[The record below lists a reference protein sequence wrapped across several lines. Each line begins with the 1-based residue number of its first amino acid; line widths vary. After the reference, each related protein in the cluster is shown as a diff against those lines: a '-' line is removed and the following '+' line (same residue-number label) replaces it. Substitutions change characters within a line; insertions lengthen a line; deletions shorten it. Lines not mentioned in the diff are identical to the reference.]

1 MARESTQHKLDRVRP
16 PRVHITYDV
25 EIGDAIEMKELPFV
39 VGVLADLSGKPDAP
53 LPRVKDRKFVE
64 IDRDNFNAVLKG
76 MKPRLAFRVDNK
88 LTNDDTKLAVE
99 LRFNSMDDFEPEAVA
114 NQVEPLRKLMETRR
128 QLAALLAK
136 TDGNDRLSERLQEI
150 ISNTE
155 LLQQLGKEA
164 GLEAPDGTGRK
175 GGVLMSNEMEQAQ
188 TEAAALLQQEESLL
202 ERIIDEGRIGR
213 DEEQREQSRKQITTL
228 VEEVM
233 KGTVRV
239 SKDIEATINARI
251 ADIDELL
258 SRQLN
263 EIMHAPEFQRLEA
276 SWRGLH
282 YLVHQSETST
292 MLKIRVFNVSK
303 NDLLKDL
310 ERASEF
316 DQSALFKKV
325 YEEEYGMFGGAPFGA
340 LIGDYEFGRHPQDMA
355 LLDQISHVAA
365 AAHAPFIAAA
375 SPRLYNLES
384 FTDLGAPRDLA
395 KIFDTVEYVKWKS
408 FRESEDSRYVGLT
421 LPHILL
427 RLPYGP
433 ETVPVEAFNFKED
446 VDGKDHSKYLWG
458 NAAYGFATRLTD
470 AFAKYSWCAAIRG
483 VEGGGLVEGLP
494 THTFMTDDGEV
505 ALKCPTEIAI
515 TDRREKELSDL
526 GFIPLVH
533 CKGTDYAAF
542 FGAQSCQKAK
552 KYDTDAANANA
563 RLSTQLQYI
572 LATSRFAHYL
582 KAIMRDKIGSF
593 MTRQN
598 CQDYLNRWITNYV
611 LLDDNASQAA
621 KAQYPLREA
630 RIDVSEVRG
639 KPGVYRAVAFLKPHF
654 QLDELTVSLRLVA
667 ELPAPVTK

>member
-1 MARESTQHKLDRVRP
+1 
-16 PRVHITYDV
+16 
-25 EIGDAIEMKELPFV
+25 
-39 VGVLADLSGKPDAP
+39 
-53 LPRVKDRKFVE
+53 
-64 IDRDNFNAVLKG
+64 
-76 MKPRLAFRVDNK
+76 
-88 LTNDDTKLAVE
+88 
-99 LRFNSMDDFEPEAVA
+99 
-114 NQVEPLRKLMETRR
+114 
-128 QLAALLAK
+128 
-136 TDGNDRLSERLQEI
+136 
-150 ISNTE
+150 
-155 LLQQLGKEA
+155 
-164 GLEAPDGTGRK
+164 
-175 GGVLMSNEMEQAQ
+175 MSSEMEQTQ
-188 TEAAALLQQEESLL
+188 TESSALLQQEESLL

-213 DEEQREQSRKQITTL
+213 DDEQREQSRKQITTL

-263 EIMHAPEFQRLEA
+263 EIMHASEFQRLEA

-303 NDLLKDL
+303 TDLLKDL

-446 VDGKDHSKYLWG
+446 VDGKDHGKYLWG
-458 NAAYGFATRLTD
+458 NAAYAFATRLTE

-542 FGAQSCQKAK
+542 FGAQSSQKAK
-552 KYDTDAANANA
+552 KYDTDSANANA

-667 ELPAPVTK
+667 ELPAPVAK